1 MEDGRVGGAT
11 SLRRIAALSLLSIPL
26 AAEMAFGEVLFAA
39 HIVLLV
45 EGLGFAWGLVLF
57 SVIWAA
63 LGLATLLAWDLWWPR
78 LGPAVTPFFWRL
90 GGRVTGLSRLV
101 PARVLSAVV
110 GILGLLAVGVAG
122 ATSLDS
128 ELAEWIGEHRGDVA
142 TFLVAAVV
150 IAVILIALAQAGR
163 GLATW
168 VRSVAGS
175 AGPIRRSAAVLVS
188 MTVLGP
194 ALCWPLLRLLR
205 YSRGSVYVLTLLAG
219 PVFGVVWV
227 PVYGVGVWGL
237 VQGLT

>member
-11 SLRRIAALSLLSIPL
+11 SLRRVAALSLLSIPL
-26 AAEMAFGEVLFAA
+26 AAEMAVGEVLFAG
-39 HIVLLV
+39 HVVLLV

-78 LGPAVTPFFWRL
+78 LGPAVKPLLWRFAD
-90 GGRVTGLSRLV
+90 RVTGLSRLV
-101 PARVLSAVV
+101 PARVLFGVV
-110 GILGLLAVGVAG
+110 GILGLLVVGVAG
-122 ATSLDS
+122 TTSLDG
-128 ELAEWIGEHRGDVA
+128 ELAEWIGDHRGDVA
-142 TFLVAAVV
+142 TFVVVAVV
-150 IAVILIALAQAGR
+150 IAAILIALAQAGR

-168 VRSVAGS
+168 VRGVAGTAS
-175 AGPIRRSAAVLVS
+175 PVKRSAAALVS

-205 YSRGSVYVLTLLAG
+205 YSRRSVYALTLLAG

-227 PVYGVGVWGL
+227 PVYGIGVWSL